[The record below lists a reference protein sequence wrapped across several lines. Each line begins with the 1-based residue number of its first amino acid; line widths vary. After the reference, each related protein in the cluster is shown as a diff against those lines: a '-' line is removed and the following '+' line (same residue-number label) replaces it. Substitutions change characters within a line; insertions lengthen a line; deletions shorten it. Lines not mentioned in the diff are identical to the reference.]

1 MRGQVSATVA
11 WQATALGV
19 ISLVIGLPIGV
30 VAGRWGWNVFA
41 DHLGV
46 VPDAVVPALT
56 VLLAIP
62 ATIVVA
68 NLLAVV
74 PGRIASRLR
83 PGPVLRTE

>member
-1 MRGQVSATVA
+1 VLA
-11 WQATALGV
+11 
-19 ISLVIGLPIGV
+19 LVIGLPLGI

-46 VPDAVVPALT
+46 VPAAVVPAI
-56 VLLAIP
+56 LLVVIAP
-62 ATIVVA
+62 ATLIVA

-83 PGPVLRTE
+83 PATVLRSE